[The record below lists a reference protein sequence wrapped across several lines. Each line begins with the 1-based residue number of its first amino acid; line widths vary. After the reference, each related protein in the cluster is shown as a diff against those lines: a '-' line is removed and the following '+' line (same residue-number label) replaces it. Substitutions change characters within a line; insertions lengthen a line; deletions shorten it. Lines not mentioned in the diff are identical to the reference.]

1 MINMQELYMN
11 SIRINEDRLWSSIM
25 EMGCHGAL
33 PGGGCCRLALTRED
47 KMGRD
52 LFVRWAKE
60 AGCAVSVDQVGNV
73 YARRD
78 GQDPDLPAVATGSH
92 LDTQPHGGR
101 FDGIYGVL
109 AGLEAVRT
117 LNDNNVKTR
126 KPVDVIVWTNEEAAR
141 FPPPLTGSQVFSG
154 KLTTEDVHRTVTNDG
169 ATVKDDL
176 MGIGYYGRE
185 TPGSRKLDSF
195 IEAHIEQGPVLEK
208 EAKTIGVVDC
218 VQGAFAAE
226 VTLAGED
233 GHAGTVQLDM
243 RRDACLGA
251 AEMIVWLNRLAT
263 DTDDLVKMTVGTLK
277 ISPNSMSTIPGQAYF
292 TVDCRHPD
300 PATLSSLLTDVR
312 TGLAEI
318 ADKRHL
324 GFEFRVLLKKQPVKF
339 DRDIVSVIEQSTKNL
354 EYPYK
359 RMLSGA
365 GHDAMN
371 IAELAPTGMIFIPCR
386 NGISHNEAEYAS
398 SSDVAAG
405 ANVLLHS
412 MIELAGMG
420 T

>member
-1 MINMQELYMN
+1 
-11 SIRINEDRLWSSIM
+11 M
-25 EMGCHGAL
+25 EMGRHGAL
-33 PGGGCCRLALTRED
+33 PNGGCRRLALTKED

-60 AGCAVSVDQVGNV
+60 AGCAVSVDEVGNI
-73 YARRD
+73 YARRN

-109 AGLEAVRT
+109 AGLEVVRA
-117 LNDNNVKTR
+117 LNDNNVRTQ

-141 FPPPLTGSQVFSG
+141 FSPPLTGSQVFAG
-154 KLTTEDVHRTVTNDG
+154 KLETEDVHRTLTSDG
-169 ATVKDDL
+169 AMVKDELVD
-176 MGIGYYGRE
+176 IGYHGSE
-185 TPGSRKLDSF
+185 IPGSRKLDSF

-251 AEMIVWLNRLAT
+251 AEMIVFLNRLAT

-277 ISPNSMSTIPGQAYF
+277 INPNSISTIPGQAYF
-292 TVDCRHPD
+292 TIDCRHPD
-300 PATLSSLLTDVR
+300 RAILGSLRARVKS
-312 TGLAEI
+312 GLAEI
-318 ADKRHL
+318 AAERGL
-324 GFEFRVLLKKQPVKF
+324 GFEFRIMLEKQPVGF
-339 DRDIVSVIEQSTKNL
+339 DPNIASIIERATKNL
-354 EYPYK
+354 AYPYR

-365 GHDAMN
+365 AHDAMN
-371 IAELAPTGMIFIPCR
+371 IAELAPTAMIFIPCK
-386 NGISHNEAEYAS
+386 NGISHNEAESAS
-398 SSDVAAG
+398 PSDVAAG
-405 ANVLLHS
+405 ANVLLHA
-412 MIELAGMG
+412 MIELAGVV
-420 T
+420 

>member
-1 MINMQELYMN
+1 MNGMN
-11 SIRINEDRLWSSIM
+11 SIRINEDRLWSSIT
-25 EMGCHGAL
+25 EMGRHGAL

-60 AGCAVSVDQVGNV
+60 AGCAVSVDRVGNV
-73 YARRD
+73 YARRG

-109 AGLEAVRT
+109 AGLEVVRT
-117 LNDNNVKTR
+117 LNDNNVRTQ

-141 FPPPLTGSQVFSG
+141 FPPPLTGSQVFAG
-154 KLTTEDVHRTVTNDG
+154 KLKTEDVHRTLTSDG

-176 MGIGYYGRE
+176 MDIGYYGSE
-185 TPGSRKLDSF
+185 IPGSRKLDAF
-195 IEAHIEQGPVLEK
+195 IEAHIEQGPVLEQ
-208 EAKTIGVVDC
+208 EVKTIGVVDC

-226 VTLAGED
+226 VTLTGED

-263 DTDDLVKMTVGTLK
+263 DTDDLAKMTVGTLK
-277 ISPNSMSTIPGQAYF
+277 ISPNSLSTIPGRSYF
-292 TVDCRHPD
+292 TIDCRHPD
-300 PATLSSLLTDVR
+300 RVTLESLRARVES
-312 TGLAEI
+312 GLAEI
-318 ADKRHL
+318 AARRAL
-324 GFEFRVLLKKQPVKF
+324 GFEFRIMLKKQPVKF
-339 DRDIVSVIEQSTKNL
+339 DQNIVSIVEQATKNL
-354 EYPYK
+354 AYPYK

-371 IAELAPTGMIFIPCR
+371 IAELAPTAMIFIPCEK
-386 NGISHNEAEYAS
+386 GISHNEAESAS
-398 SSDVAAG
+398 LSDSAAG
-405 ANVLLHS
+405 ANVLFHA
-412 MIELAGMG
+412 MTELAGVV
-420 T
+420 

>member
-1 MINMQELYMN
+1 MN
-11 SIRINEDRLWSSIM
+11 SIRINEDRLWSSIT
-25 EMGCHGAL
+25 EMGRRGAL

-73 YARRD
+73 YARRG
-78 GQDPDLPAVATGSH
+78 GQDPDLPAIATGSH

-109 AGLEAVRT
+109 AGLEVVRT
-117 LNDNNVKTR
+117 LNDNNVRTQ

-141 FPPPLTGSQVFSG
+141 FPPPLTGSQVFAG
-154 KLTTEDVHRTVTNDG
+154 KLKTEDVHRTPTSDG
-169 ATVKDDL
+169 ATVIDDL
-176 MGIGYYGRE
+176 TNIGYYGSE
-185 TPGSRKLDSF
+185 IPGSRKLDAF

-208 EAKTIGVVDC
+208 EAKTVGVVDC

-226 VTLAGED
+226 VTLTGED

-263 DTDDLVKMTVGTLK
+263 DTDDLAKMTVGILK
-277 ISPNSMSTIPGQAYF
+277 INPNSMSTIPGQAYF

-300 PATLSSLLTDVR
+300 RATLESLRARVES
-312 TGLAEI
+312 GLAEI
-318 ADKRHL
+318 AARRAL
-324 GFEFRVLLKKQPVKF
+324 GFEFRIMLEKQPVKF
-339 DRDIVSVIEQSTKNL
+339 DQNIVSIVERATKNL
-354 EYPYK
+354 AYPYK

-371 IAELAPTGMIFIPCR
+371 IAELAPTAMIFIPCR

-398 SSDVAAG
+398 SHDVAAG

-412 MIELAGMG
+412 MIELAGAG
-420 T
+420 

>member
-1 MINMQELYMN
+1 MDGMN
-11 SIRINEDRLWSSIM
+11 SIRINEGRLWSSIT
-25 EMGCHGAL
+25 EMGRHGAL

-60 AGCAVSVDQVGNV
+60 AGCKVSVDQVGNV
-73 YARRD
+73 YARRG
-78 GQDPDLPAVATGSH
+78 GQDPGLPAVATGSH

-109 AGLEAVRT
+109 AGLEVVRT
-117 LNDNNVKTR
+117 LNDNNVRTQ

-141 FPPPLTGSQVFSG
+141 FPPPLTGSQVFAG
-154 KLTTEDVHRTVTNDG
+154 KLKTEDVHRTLTSDG

-176 MGIGYYGRE
+176 MDIGYHGSE
-185 TPGSRKLDSF
+185 IPGSRKLDAF

-226 VTLAGED
+226 VTLTGED

-263 DTDDLVKMTVGTLK
+263 ETDDLVKMTVATLK
-277 ISPNSMSTIPGQAYF
+277 ISPNSISTIPGRAYF
-292 TVDCRHPD
+292 TIDCRHPD
-300 PATLSSLLTDVR
+300 RAILGSLR
-312 TGLAEI
+312 TRVESGLAEI
-318 ADKRHL
+318 AANRAL
-324 GFEFRVLLKKQPVKF
+324 GFEFRIILEKQPVKF
-339 DRDIVSVIEQSTKNL
+339 DRNIVSIVEQATKNL
-354 EYPYK
+354 AYPYK

-371 IAELAPTGMIFIPCR
+371 IAELAPTAMIFIPCEK
-386 NGISHNEAEYAS
+386 GISHNEAES
-398 SSDVAAG
+398 VSLSDAAAG
-405 ANVLLHS
+405 ANVLFHS
-412 MIELAGMG
+412 MTELAGVV
-420 T
+420 

>member
-1 MINMQELYMN
+1 MNGMN
-11 SIRINEDRLWSSIM
+11 SIRINEDRLWSSIT
-25 EMGCHGAL
+25 EMGRHGAL

-73 YARRD
+73 YARRG

-109 AGLEAVRT
+109 AGLEVVRT
-117 LNDNNVKTR
+117 LNDNNVRTQ

-141 FPPPLTGSQVFSG
+141 FPPPLTGSQVFAG
-154 KLTTEDVHRTVTNDG
+154 KLKTEDVHRTLTSDG

-176 MGIGYYGRE
+176 MDIGYYGSE
-185 TPGSRKLDSF
+185 IPGSRKLDAF

-208 EAKTIGVVDC
+208 EVKTIGVVDC

-226 VTLAGED
+226 VTLTGED

-263 DTDDLVKMTVGTLK
+263 DTDDLAKMTVGTLK
-277 ISPNSMSTIPGQAYF
+277 INPNSLSTIPGRSYF
-292 TVDCRHPD
+292 TIDCRHPD
-300 PATLSSLLTDVR
+300 RATLESLRARVES
-312 TGLAEI
+312 GLAEI
-318 ADKRHL
+318 AAKRAL
-324 GFEFRVLLKKQPVKF
+324 GFEFRIMLKKQPVKF
-339 DRDIVSVIEQSTKNL
+339 DQNIVSIVEQATKNL
-354 EYPYK
+354 AYPYK

-371 IAELAPTGMIFIPCR
+371 IAELAPTAMIFIPCEK
-386 NGISHNEAEYAS
+386 GISHNEAESAS
-398 SSDVAAG
+398 LSDSAAG
-405 ANVLLHS
+405 ANVLFHA
-412 MIELAGMG
+412 MTELAGVV
-420 T
+420 

>member
-1 MINMQELYMN
+1 MNGMN
-11 SIRINEDRLWSSIM
+11 SIRINEDRLWSSIT
-25 EMGCHGAL
+25 EMGRHGAL

-73 YARRD
+73 YARRG

-109 AGLEAVRT
+109 AGLEVVRT
-117 LNDNNVKTR
+117 LNDNNVRTQ

-141 FPPPLTGSQVFSG
+141 FPPPLTGSQVFAG
-154 KLTTEDVHRTVTNDG
+154 KLKTEDVHRTLTSDG

-176 MGIGYYGRE
+176 MDIGYYGSE
-185 TPGSRKLDSF
+185 IPGSRKLDAF

-208 EAKTIGVVDC
+208 EVKTIGVVDC

-226 VTLAGED
+226 VTLTGED

-263 DTDDLVKMTVGTLK
+263 DTDDLAKMTVGTLK
-277 ISPNSMSTIPGQAYF
+277 INPNSLSTIPGRSYF
-292 TVDCRHPD
+292 TIDCRHPD
-300 PATLSSLLTDVR
+300 RVTLESLRARVES
-312 TGLAEI
+312 GLAEI
-318 ADKRHL
+318 AARRAL
-324 GFEFRVLLKKQPVKF
+324 GFEFRIMLKKQPVKF
-339 DRDIVSVIEQSTKNL
+339 DQNIVSIVEQATKNL
-354 EYPYK
+354 AYPYK

-371 IAELAPTGMIFIPCR
+371 IAELAPTAMIFIPCEK
-386 NGISHNEAEYAS
+386 GISHNEAESAS
-398 SSDVAAG
+398 LSDSAAG
-405 ANVLLHS
+405 ANVLFHA
-412 MIELAGMG
+412 MTELAGVV
-420 T
+420 

>member
-1 MINMQELYMN
+1 MN
-11 SIRINEDRLWSSIM
+11 STRINGDRLWDSIM
-25 EMGCHGAL
+25 EMGRHGAL
-33 PGGGCCRLALTRED
+33 PNGGCRRLALTRED
-47 KMGRD
+47 QVGRD

-60 AGCAVSVDQVGNV
+60 AGCAVSVDEVGNI
-73 YARRD
+73 YARRN
-78 GQDPDLPAVATGSH
+78 GQDPHLPAVATGSH

-109 AGLEAVRT
+109 AGLEVVRA
-117 LNDNNVKTR
+117 LNDNNIETR

-141 FPPPLTGSQVFSG
+141 FSPPLTGSQVFAG
-154 KLTTEDVHRTVTNDG
+154 KLKTADVHQTRTKDG
-169 ATVKDDL
+169 TRVIDDL
-176 MGIGYYGRE
+176 RNIGYYGSE
-185 TPGSRKLDSF
+185 IAGTRKFDSF
-195 IEAHIEQGPVLEK
+195 IEAHIEQGPILEH

-233 GHAGTVQLDM
+233 GHAGTVRLDI

-251 AEMIVWLNRLAT
+251 AEMIVFLNRLAM
-263 DTDDLVKMTVGTLK
+263 DTDDAVKMTVGTLN
-277 ISPNSMSTIPGQAYF
+277 ITPNSISTIPGQAYF
-292 TVDCRHPD
+292 TIDCRHPD
-300 PATLSSLLTDVR
+300 SAILSSLLANVKK
-312 TGLAEI
+312 GLAEL
-318 ADKRHL
+318 ADKRDF
-324 GFEFRVLLKKQPVKF
+324 GFEFRVLLEKQPVRF
-339 DRDIVSVIEQSTKNL
+339 DQDIVSVIEHATKNL
-354 EYPYK
+354 AYPYK

-371 IAELAPTGMIFIPCR
+371 IAELAPTAMIFIPCK

-412 MIELAGMG
+412 MIELAGVG
-420 T
+420 

>member
-1 MINMQELYMN
+1 MN
-11 SIRINEDRLWSSIM
+11 SIRINEDRLWSSIT
-25 EMGCHGAL
+25 EMGRHGAL

-73 YARRD
+73 YARRG

-109 AGLEAVRT
+109 AGLEVVRT
-117 LNDNNVKTR
+117 LNDNNVRTQ

-141 FPPPLTGSQVFSG
+141 FPPPLTGSQVFAG
-154 KLTTEDVHRTVTNDG
+154 KLKTEDVHRTLTSDG

-176 MGIGYYGRE
+176 MDIGYYGSE
-185 TPGSRKLDSF
+185 IPGSRKLDAF

-208 EAKTIGVVDC
+208 EVKTIGVVDC

-226 VTLAGED
+226 VTLTGED

-263 DTDDLVKMTVGTLK
+263 DTDDLAKMTVGTLK
-277 ISPNSMSTIPGQAYF
+277 INPNSLSTIPGRSYF
-292 TVDCRHPD
+292 TIDCRHPD
-300 PATLSSLLTDVR
+300 RVTLESLRARVES
-312 TGLAEI
+312 GLAEI
-318 ADKRHL
+318 AARRAL
-324 GFEFRVLLKKQPVKF
+324 GFEFRIMLKKQPVKF
-339 DRDIVSVIEQSTKNL
+339 DQNIVSIVEQATKNL
-354 EYPYK
+354 AYPYK

-371 IAELAPTGMIFIPCR
+371 IAELAPTAMIFIPCEK
-386 NGISHNEAEYAS
+386 GISHNEAESAS
-398 SSDVAAG
+398 LSDSAAG
-405 ANVLLHS
+405 ANVLFHA
-412 MIELAGMG
+412 MTELAGVV
-420 T
+420 

>member
-1 MINMQELYMN
+1 MN
-11 SIRINEDRLWSSIM
+11 SIRINHDRLWDSIM
-25 EMGCHGAL
+25 EMGGHGAL
-33 PGGGCCRLALTRED
+33 PNGGCCRLALTRED

-60 AGCAVSVDQVGNV
+60 AGCTVSVDEVGNI
-73 YARRD
+73 YARRS
-78 GQDPDLPAVATGSH
+78 GQDPGLPAVATGSH
-92 LDTQPHGGR
+92 LDTQPHGGK

-109 AGLEAVRT
+109 AGLEVVRA
-117 LNDNNVKTR
+117 LNDNNVKTQ
-126 KPVDVIVWTNEEAAR
+126 KSIDVIVWTNEEAVR
-141 FPPPLTGSQVFSG
+141 FSPPLTGSQVFTG
-154 KLTTEDVHRTVTNDG
+154 KLKTEDVHRTPTSDG

-176 MGIGYYGRE
+176 KNIGYHGSE
-185 TPGSRKLDSF
+185 IPGSRELASF
-195 IEAHIEQGPVLEK
+195 IEAHIEQGPVLER

-251 AEMIVWLNRLAT
+251 AEMIVFLNRLAT
-263 DTDDLVKMTVGTLK
+263 DTDALVKMTVGTLK

-300 PATLSSLLTDVR
+300 PAILNLLLTDVKS
-312 TGLAEI
+312 GLAEI
-318 ADKRHL
+318 ADKRAL
-324 GFEFRVLLKKQPVKF
+324 EFEFRILLEKQPVRF
-339 DRDIVSVIEQSTKNL
+339 DQDIVSVIEKATNNL
-354 EYPYK
+354 AYPYK

-371 IAELAPTGMIFIPCR
+371 IAELAPTAMIFIPCK
-386 NGISHNEAEYAS
+386 NGISHNEAESAS
-398 SSDVAAG
+398 ASDAAAG
-405 ANVLLHS
+405 ANVLLHA
-412 MIELAGMG
+412 ITELAGVV
-420 T
+420 

>member
-1 MINMQELYMN
+1 MN
-11 SIRINEDRLWSSIM
+11 HNSTRVNGDRLWDSIM
-25 EMGCHGAL
+25 EMARHGAL
-33 PGGGCCRLALTRED
+33 PNGGCRRLALTKED

-60 AGCAVSVDQVGNV
+60 AGCAVSVDEVGNI

-78 GQDPDLPAVATGSH
+78 GQEPDLPAVATGSH

-109 AGLEAVRT
+109 AGLEVVRA
-117 LNDNNVKTR
+117 LNDNDVKTQ

-141 FPPPLTGSQVFSG
+141 FSPPLTGSQVFAG
-154 KLTTEDVHRTVTNDG
+154 KLETEDVHRTLTSDG
-169 ATVKDDL
+169 AMVKDELVD
-176 MGIGYYGRE
+176 IGYHGSE

-251 AEMIVWLNRLAT
+251 AEMIVFLNRLAT

-277 ISPNSMSTIPGQAYF
+277 INPNSISTIPGQAYF
-292 TVDCRHPD
+292 TIDCRHPD
-300 PATLSSLLTDVR
+300 SAILSSLLTDVKR
-312 TGLAEI
+312 GLAEL
-318 ADKRHL
+318 ADKRDL
-324 GFEFRVLLKKQPVKF
+324 GFEFRVLLKKQPVRF
-339 DRDIVSVIEQSTKNL
+339 DQDIVSVIEQATKNL
-354 EYPYK
+354 AYPYK

-371 IAELAPTGMIFIPCR
+371 IAELAPTAMIFVPCK

-412 MIELAGMG
+412 MIELAGVG
-420 T
+420 

>member
-1 MINMQELYMN
+1 M
-11 SIRINEDRLWSSIM
+11 SSTRINGDRLWDSIM
-25 EMGCHGAL
+25 EMGRYGAL
-33 PGGGCCRLALTRED
+33 PNGGCRRLALTKED

-60 AGCAVSVDQVGNV
+60 AGCAVSVDEVGNI
-73 YARRD
+73 YARRN
-78 GQDPDLPAVATGSH
+78 GQGPDLPSVATGSH

-109 AGLEAVRT
+109 AGLEVVRA
-117 LNDNNVKTR
+117 LNDNNVRTQ

-141 FPPPLTGSQVFSG
+141 FSPPLTGSQVFAG
-154 KLTTEDVHRTVTNDG
+154 KLETEDVHRTLTSDG
-169 ATVKDDL
+169 AMVKDEL
-176 MGIGYYGRE
+176 MDIGYHGSE
-185 TPGSRKLDSF
+185 IPGSRKLDSF

-251 AEMIVWLNRLAT
+251 AEMIVYLNRLAM
-263 DTDDLVKMTVGTLK
+263 DTDDSVKMTVGTLN
-277 ISPNSMSTIPGQAYF
+277 ITPNSMSTIPGRAYF
-292 TVDCRHPD
+292 TIDCRHPD
-300 PATLSSLLTDVR
+300 SAILSSLLTDVKR
-312 TGLAEI
+312 GLAEI
-318 ADKRHL
+318 ADKRAL
-324 GFEFRVLLKKQPVKF
+324 GFEFKVLLKKQPVRF
-339 DRDIVSVIEQSTKNL
+339 DRDIVSVIEQATKNL
-354 EYPYK
+354 AYPYK

-371 IAELAPTGMIFIPCR
+371 IAELAPTAMIFIPCK

-405 ANVLLHS
+405 ANVLLHAV
-412 MIELAGMG
+412 IELAGVV
-420 T
+420 

>member
-1 MINMQELYMN
+1 MN
-11 SIRINEDRLWSSIM
+11 STRINGDRLWDSIM
-25 EMGCHGAL
+25 EMGRHGAL
-33 PGGGCCRLALTRED
+33 PNGGCRRLALTKED

-60 AGCAVSVDQVGNV
+60 AGCIISVDEVGNI
-73 YARRD
+73 YARRN

-109 AGLEAVRT
+109 AGLEVVRA
-117 LNDNNVKTR
+117 LNDNNVRTQ

-141 FPPPLTGSQVFSG
+141 FSPPLTGSQVFAG
-154 KLTTEDVHRTVTNDG
+154 KLKTAEVHQTRTKDG
-169 ATVKDDL
+169 TRVIDDL
-176 MGIGYYGRE
+176 RNIGYYGSE
-185 TPGSRKLDSF
+185 IVGTRKFDSF
-195 IEAHIEQGPVLEK
+195 IEAHIEQGPILEH

-226 VTLAGED
+226 VTLTGED
-233 GHAGTVQLDM
+233 GHAGTVKLNM

-251 AEMIVWLNRLAT
+251 AEMIVYLNRLAI
-263 DTDDLVKMTVGTLK
+263 DTDDSVKMTVGTLN
-277 ISPNSMSTIPGQAYF
+277 ITPNSISTIPGRACF
-292 TVDCRHPD
+292 TIDCRHPD
-300 PATLSSLLTDVR
+300 TAILSSLLTDVKR
-312 TGLAEI
+312 GLAEL
-318 ADKRHL
+318 ADKRAL
-324 GFEFRVLLKKQPVKF
+324 GFEFRVLLKKQPVRF
-339 DRDIVSVIEQSTKNL
+339 DRDIVSVIEQATKNL
-354 EYPYK
+354 AYPYK

-371 IAELAPTGMIFIPCR
+371 IAELAPTAMIFIPCK

-412 MIELAGMG
+412 MIELAGVG
-420 T
+420 

>member
-1 MINMQELYMN
+1 MNGMN
-11 SIRINEDRLWSSIM
+11 SIRINEDRLWSSIT
-25 EMGCHGAL
+25 EMGRHGAL

-60 AGCAVSVDQVGNV
+60 AGCAVSVDQIGNV
-73 YARRD
+73 YARRG

-109 AGLEAVRT
+109 AGLEVVRT
-117 LNDNNVKTR
+117 LNDNNVRTQ

-141 FPPPLTGSQVFSG
+141 FPPPLTGSQVFAG
-154 KLTTEDVHRTVTNDG
+154 KLKTEDVHRTLTSDG

-176 MGIGYYGRE
+176 MDIGYYGSE
-185 TPGSRKLDSF
+185 IPGSRKLDAF

-208 EAKTIGVVDC
+208 EVKTIGVVDC

-226 VTLAGED
+226 VTLTGED

-263 DTDDLVKMTVGTLK
+263 DTDDLAKMTVGTLK
-277 ISPNSMSTIPGQAYF
+277 INPNSLSTIPGRSYF
-292 TVDCRHPD
+292 TIDCRHPD
-300 PATLSSLLTDVR
+300 RVTLESLRARVES
-312 TGLAEI
+312 GLAEI
-318 ADKRHL
+318 AARRAL
-324 GFEFRVLLKKQPVKF
+324 GFEFRIMLKKQPVKF
-339 DRDIVSVIEQSTKNL
+339 DQNIVSIVEQATKNL
-354 EYPYK
+354 AYPYK

-371 IAELAPTGMIFIPCR
+371 IAELAPTAMIFIPCEK
-386 NGISHNEAEYAS
+386 GISHNEAESAS
-398 SSDVAAG
+398 LSDSAAG
-405 ANVLLHS
+405 ANVLFHA
-412 MIELAGMG
+412 MTELAGVV
-420 T
+420 

>member
-1 MINMQELYMN
+1 MN
-11 SIRINEDRLWSSIM
+11 SIRINEDRLWSSIT
-25 EMGCHGAL
+25 EMGRHGAL

-60 AGCAVSVDQVGNV
+60 AGCAVSVDQIGNV
-73 YARRD
+73 YARRG

-109 AGLEAVRT
+109 AGLEVVRT
-117 LNDNNVKTR
+117 LNDNNVRTQ

-141 FPPPLTGSQVFSG
+141 FPPPLTGSQVFAG
-154 KLTTEDVHRTVTNDG
+154 KLKTEDVHRTLTSDG

-176 MGIGYYGRE
+176 MDIGYYGSE
-185 TPGSRKLDSF
+185 IPGSRKLDAF

-208 EAKTIGVVDC
+208 EVKTIGVVDC

-226 VTLAGED
+226 VTLTGED

-263 DTDDLVKMTVGTLK
+263 DTDDLAKMTVGTLK
-277 ISPNSMSTIPGQAYF
+277 INPNSLSTIPGRSYF
-292 TVDCRHPD
+292 TIDCRHPD
-300 PATLSSLLTDVR
+300 RVTLESLRARVES
-312 TGLAEI
+312 GLAEI
-318 ADKRHL
+318 AARRAL
-324 GFEFRVLLKKQPVKF
+324 GFEFRIMLKKQPVKF
-339 DRDIVSVIEQSTKNL
+339 DQNIVSIVEQATKNL
-354 EYPYK
+354 AYPYK

-371 IAELAPTGMIFIPCR
+371 IAELAPTAMIFIPCEK
-386 NGISHNEAEYAS
+386 GISHNEAESAS
-398 SSDVAAG
+398 LSDSAAG
-405 ANVLLHS
+405 ANVLFHA
-412 MIELAGMG
+412 MTELAGVV
-420 T
+420 

>member
-1 MINMQELYMN
+1 MN
-11 SIRINEDRLWSSIM
+11 STRINGDRLWDSIM
-25 EMGCHGAL
+25 EMGRHGAL
-33 PGGGCCRLALTRED
+33 PNGGCRRLALTEED

-60 AGCAVSVDQVGNV
+60 AGCTVSVDEVGNI
-73 YARRD
+73 YARRN

-109 AGLEAVRT
+109 AGLEVVRA
-117 LNDNNVKTR
+117 LNDNNVRTQ

-141 FPPPLTGSQVFSG
+141 FSPPLTGSQVFAG
-154 KLTTEDVHRTVTNDG
+154 KLETEDVHRTLTSDG
-169 ATVKDDL
+169 AMVKDELVD
-176 MGIGYYGRE
+176 IGYHGSE
-185 TPGSRKLDSF
+185 IPGSRKLDSF

-218 VQGAFAAE
+218 IQGAFAAE

-251 AEMIVWLNRLAT
+251 AEMIVFLNRLAT

-277 ISPNSMSTIPGQAYF
+277 INPNSISTIPGQAYF
-292 TVDCRHPD
+292 TIDCRHPD
-300 PATLSSLLTDVR
+300 WAILRSLR
-312 TGLAEI
+312 TRVERGLAEI
-318 ADKRHL
+318 AGNHAL
-324 GFEFRVLLKKQPVKF
+324 GLEFRILIEKQPVRF
-339 DRDIVSVIEQSTKNL
+339 DQNIVSIIEQATKKL
-354 EYPYK
+354 AYPHK

-371 IAELAPTGMIFIPCR
+371 IADRAPTAMIFIPCK
-386 NGISHNEAEYAS
+386 NGISHNEAESAS
-398 SSDVAAG
+398 PSDVAAG
-405 ANVLLHS
+405 ANVLLHAV
-412 MIELAGMG
+412 IELAGVV
-420 T
+420 

>member
-1 MINMQELYMN
+1 MNGMN
-11 SIRINEDRLWSSIM
+11 SIRINEDRLWSSIT
-25 EMGCHGAL
+25 EMGRHGAL

-109 AGLEAVRT
+109 AGLEVVRT
-117 LNDNNVKTR
+117 LNDNNVRTQ

-141 FPPPLTGSQVFSG
+141 FPPPLTGSQVFAG
-154 KLTTEDVHRTVTNDG
+154 KLKTEDVHRTLTSDS

-176 MGIGYYGRE
+176 MDIGYYGSE
-185 TPGSRKLDSF
+185 IPGSRKLDAF

-208 EAKTIGVVDC
+208 EVKTIGVVDC

-226 VTLAGED
+226 VTLTGED

-263 DTDDLVKMTVGTLK
+263 DTDDLAKMTVGTLK
-277 ISPNSMSTIPGQAYF
+277 INPNSLSTIPGRSYF
-292 TVDCRHPD
+292 TIDCRHPD
-300 PATLSSLLTDVR
+300 RATLESLRARVES
-312 TGLAEI
+312 GLAEI
-318 ADKRHL
+318 AARRAL
-324 GFEFRVLLKKQPVKF
+324 GFEFRIMLKKQPVKF
-339 DRDIVSVIEQSTKNL
+339 DQNIVSIVEQATKNL
-354 EYPYK
+354 AYPYK

-371 IAELAPTGMIFIPCR
+371 IAELAPTAMIFIPCEK
-386 NGISHNEAEYAS
+386 GISHNEAES
-398 SSDVAAG
+398 VSLSDSAAG
-405 ANVLLHS
+405 ANVLLHA
-412 MIELAGMG
+412 MTELAGVV
-420 T
+420 

>member
-1 MINMQELYMN
+1 MNGMN
-11 SIRINEDRLWSSIM
+11 SIRINEDRLWSSIT
-25 EMGCHGAL
+25 EMGRHGAL

-73 YARRD
+73 YARRG

-109 AGLEAVRT
+109 AGLEVVRT
-117 LNDNNVKTR
+117 LNDNNVRTQ

-141 FPPPLTGSQVFSG
+141 FPPPLTGSQVFAG
-154 KLTTEDVHRTVTNDG
+154 KLKTEDVHRTLTSDG

-176 MGIGYYGRE
+176 VDIGYHGSE
-185 TPGSRKLDSF
+185 IPGSRKLDAF

-226 VTLAGED
+226 VTLTGED

-263 DTDDLVKMTVGTLK
+263 DTDDLAKMTVGTLK
-277 ISPNSMSTIPGQAYF
+277 IDPNSISTIPGRAYF
-292 TVDCRHPD
+292 TIDCRHPD
-300 PATLSSLLTDVR
+300 RAILGSLQAGVER
-312 TGLAEI
+312 GLAEI
-318 ADKRHL
+318 AAARAL
-324 GFEFRVLLKKQPVKF
+324 GFEFRIMLEKQPVKF
-339 DRDIVSVIEQSTKNL
+339 DQNIVSIVEQATKNL
-354 EYPYK
+354 AYPYK

-371 IAELAPTGMIFIPCR
+371 IAELAPTAMIFIPCEK
-386 NGISHNEAEYAS
+386 GISHNEAES
-398 SSDVAAG
+398 VSLSDSAAG
-405 ANVLLHS
+405 ANVLFHA
-412 MIELAGMG
+412 MTELAGVV
-420 T
+420 

>member
-1 MINMQELYMN
+1 MN
-11 SIRINEDRLWSSIM
+11 SIRINEDRLWSSIT
-25 EMGCHGAL
+25 EMGRHGAL

-60 AGCAVSVDQVGNV
+60 AGCAVSVDRVGNV
-73 YARRD
+73 YARRG

-109 AGLEAVRT
+109 AGLEVVRT
-117 LNDNNVKTR
+117 LNDNNVRTQ

-141 FPPPLTGSQVFSG
+141 FPPPLTGSQVFAG
-154 KLTTEDVHRTVTNDG
+154 KLKTEDVHRTLTSDG

-176 MGIGYYGRE
+176 MDIGYYGSE
-185 TPGSRKLDSF
+185 IPGSRKLDAF
-195 IEAHIEQGPVLEK
+195 IEAHIEQGPVLEQ
-208 EAKTIGVVDC
+208 EVKTIGVVDC

-226 VTLAGED
+226 VTLTGED

-263 DTDDLVKMTVGTLK
+263 DTDDLAKMTVGTLK
-277 ISPNSMSTIPGQAYF
+277 ISPNSLSTIPGRSYF
-292 TVDCRHPD
+292 TIDCRHPD
-300 PATLSSLLTDVR
+300 RVTLESLRARVES
-312 TGLAEI
+312 GLAEI
-318 ADKRHL
+318 AARRAL
-324 GFEFRVLLKKQPVKF
+324 GFEFRIMLKKQPVKF
-339 DRDIVSVIEQSTKNL
+339 DQNIVSIVEQATKNL
-354 EYPYK
+354 AYPYK

-371 IAELAPTGMIFIPCR
+371 IAELAPTAMIFIPCEK
-386 NGISHNEAEYAS
+386 GISHNEAESAS
-398 SSDVAAG
+398 LSDSAAG
-405 ANVLLHS
+405 ANVLFHA
-412 MIELAGMG
+412 MTELAGVV
-420 T
+420 